1 MRLSPPT
8 FPEIRCTPR
17 ANGPRPPTAGPGFSS
32 SGRPLLPFPP
42 LWRLPLLCLP
52 RKNSPMRCC
61 AGSLPSPSPQWTPV
75 APPCRAA
82 TQHHRGS
89 QPFKGRRLSRAGPG
103 WGQQICVPSSSHTPL
118 PSRSR
123 AAGILSV
130 GSSATARR
138 LSARW
143 HGPSVRT
150 QGPQVEWGRGAAGKT
165 AGASLLK

>member
-1 MRLSPPT
+1 
-8 FPEIRCTPR
+8 
-17 ANGPRPPTAGPGFSS
+17 
-32 SGRPLLPFPP
+32 
-42 LWRLPLLCLP
+42 
-52 RKNSPMRCC
+52 MRCC

-82 TQHHRGS
+82 TQHRRGS

-165 AGASLLK
+165 AGASLLKQVQVKHCLHPTKEYKFKSLGEWVTCPCVPWL